1 MTVPHSLRGQWWLT
15 AVVFTLAAVGVCA
28 AATAQFSAAVAGMW
42 ALAAA
47 LPLGYA
53 LWLLRRSLAL
63 NGPPSGSLRADGGTR
78 VYATLGLANGL
89 TLTRGWLYAAVGG
102 FLLVVPPVDSAWRV
116 LPALWYGTGAALDW
130 IDGFVATRFD
140 RRTELGA
147 RLDLAFDTMGFLV
160 APLVA
165 VVWGQLPVWYL
176 SLSAARYVYRAACW
190 ARRYRGLPVADL
202 PESRVRRPLAGLQMA
217 FIALALAPATS
228 PALVATVAPVPLVAS
243 LAVFCRDYLV
253 VAGHLRRGQAS

>member
-102 FLLVVPPVDSAWRV
+102 FLLVVPPVDSAWR
-116 LPALWYGTGAALDW
+116 
-130 IDGFVATRFD
+130 
-140 RRTELGA
+140 
-147 RLDLAFDTMGFLV
+147 AFDTMGFLV

-217 FIALALAPATS
+217 FIAAALAPATS
-228 PALVATVAPVPLVAS
+228 PALVATIAPVPLVAS